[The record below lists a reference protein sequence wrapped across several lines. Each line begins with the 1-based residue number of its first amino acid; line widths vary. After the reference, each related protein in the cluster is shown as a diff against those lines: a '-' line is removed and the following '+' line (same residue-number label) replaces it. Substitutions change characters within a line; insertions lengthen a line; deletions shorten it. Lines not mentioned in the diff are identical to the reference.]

1 MRKAILAA
9 FIVVCLA
16 LAGSY
21 AYAQSGLVDPLRAIS
36 YPIEDDW
43 QLPALEL
50 LFEAIE
56 LTIDDDNAAV
66 TELDPVDNQLL
77 DRSESDLAT
86 EAFPSEETP
95 SDLTLPDVDGSLEI
109 DGEPIVEPDLS
120 ASDGGDMLLP
130 ESEVHDD
137 HVLPAVSG
145 SLTRLLSDNDLPKP
159 LQSICADDW
168 DPLSD
173 GPRQVVVPEEAC
185 YVRVMSEGR
194 AAVREVRSLD
204 LCPGRS
210 SLRLLNIP
218 ASIVEDSLYLYVWN
232 AATDVVISSHRL
244 ISSPDSVELL
254 VEVAASDQVVGAS
267 LEVNYLTDDLY
278 ASLSYSGLFDGEAAS
293 LRLSEWLTVTNRCG
307 KQFDSAMFSFRL
319 SDPGYEHKISPAVT
333 LAAGE
338 QRRFLCRQHSLSPA
352 RTIITAE
359 NAADQ
364 EDYEITEL
372 IKVEGLQD
380 QNLLIPSSPV
390 TVYSMDSD
398 GYVSLMVEGGIDK
411 PREYSWFTVET
422 LDRPDVAV
430 QRAKTDDGVTG
441 AGGIRDVSYM
451 VNIDN
456 RSTED
461 AVVTIYE
468 YMGSG
473 DWIVVSA
480 TVDAR
485 PISHSRDLSRREYA
499 TFTVQVP
506 ANSSRALFYRAR
518 ISER

>member
-1 MRKAILAA
+1 MRNATLAA
-9 FIVVCLA
+9 FIVICLA

-21 AYAQSGLVDPLRAIS
+21 AYAQSGLVDPPTSVL
-36 YPIEDDW
+36 YPITGDW
-43 QLPALEL
+43 HVPTLGL
-50 LFEAIE
+50 LNEAIE
-56 LTIDDDNAAV
+56 LAEDIERAPFA
-66 TELDPVDNQLL
+66 DPQVLDNQF
-77 DRSESDLAT
+77 T
-86 EAFPSEETP
+86 EDTR
-95 SDLTLPDVDGSLEI
+95 SDLTVDV
-109 DGEPIVEPDLS
+109 P
-120 ASDGGDMLLP
+120 LP
-130 ESEVHDD
+130 EEVPTDTAPADAYATEETGSEAVSELDASTSDAAHIVLPEPEPMDD
-137 HVLPAVSG
+137 QVLPAASS
-145 SLTRLLSDNDLPKP
+145 SLTRSSSEDDLPEAV
-159 LQSICADDW
+159 QSMCSDGW
-168 DPLSD
+168 DLLSD
-173 GPRQVVVPEEAC
+173 GPRQVLVLEEAC

-210 SLRLLNIP
+210 TLRLLNIP
-218 ASIVEDSLYLYVWN
+218 TSVRPDSLYLSVWN
-232 AATDVVISSHRL
+232 ATADVEISSHRL
-244 ISSPDSVELL
+244 VSSPDSVELL
-254 VEVAASDQVVGAS
+254 VDVTASDQVVGAS

-278 ASLSYSGLFDGEAAS
+278 ASLSYSGLFDGDAS
-293 LRLSEWLTVTNRCG
+293 SLALSEWLTVTNQCG
-307 KQFDSAMFSFRL
+307 KQFESAMFSFRMAD
-319 SDPGYEHKISPAVT
+319 SGFEHKISPAVT

-338 QRRFLCRQHSLSPA
+338 QRRFLCRQYSLSPA

-359 NAADQ
+359 NAAGQ
-364 EDYEITEL
+364 ERYHITEL

-398 GYVSLMVEGGIDK
+398 GYVSLMVQGNIDK

-451 VNIDN
+451 INIDN
-456 RSTED
+456 RSSED

-480 TVDAR
+480 TVDAK